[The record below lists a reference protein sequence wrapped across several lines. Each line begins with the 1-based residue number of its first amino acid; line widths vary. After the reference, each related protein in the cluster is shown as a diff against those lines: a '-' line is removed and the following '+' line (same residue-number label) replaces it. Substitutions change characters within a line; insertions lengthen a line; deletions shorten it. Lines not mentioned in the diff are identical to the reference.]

1 MWPRCAHTGAFR
13 LGSQLVE
20 KIACC
25 LMTANV
31 RAKRAT
37 QDARP
42 ELAKMYRVPPDR
54 AWWPAVGAPL
64 ERRGGR
70 SRYAEQVTRLF
81 VRCRFTHSILMRESQ
96 PPCED
101 FPSWRTSR
109 SISSISSYFERAPQP
124 LHEDVIA
131 PRPLAVHADLDVT
144 RRRVVDRPARGG
156 QRDLQALVLRHV
168 ASAFA
173 EDPVRVLRLACSAD
187 FPTSAWQRI
196 AWRRCAV
203 LPVFQLSAAHR
214 PPPEG
219 SS

>member
-131 PRPLAVHADLDVT
+131 PRPLAVHADLDAT
-144 RRRVVDRPARGG
+144 LLERVRERLVRE
-156 QRDLQALVLRHV
+156 LTALVV
-168 ASAFA
+168 VKA
-173 EDPVRVLRLACSAD
+173 LRLAVLCERLLQRAISA
-187 FPTSAWQRI
+187 SMR
-196 AWRRCAV
+196 WRRTPTC
-203 LPVFQLSAAHR
+203 R
-214 PPPEG
+214 
-219 SS
+219 